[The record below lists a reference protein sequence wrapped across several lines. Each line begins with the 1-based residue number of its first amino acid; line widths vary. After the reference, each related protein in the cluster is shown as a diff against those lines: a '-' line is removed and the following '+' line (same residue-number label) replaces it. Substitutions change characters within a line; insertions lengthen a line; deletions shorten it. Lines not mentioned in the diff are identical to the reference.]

1 MVQEKVFEDE
11 KIFNYVRKI
20 ALGKKNLAEISASEV
35 YNEVKLIKN
44 LLIPDSCDDDDL
56 IFFQVKEYFK
66 EVESG
71 KIFVSE
77 AENSPI
83 EAIENILKKI
93 TATTQILM
101 NIVCEEKFFE
111 TFDINDVT
119 DKIAEKFPDAEIFW
133 STISDEEIKNKIYVV
148 IVTD

>member
-133 STISDEEIKNKIYVV
+133 STISDGEIKNKIYVV

>member
-77 AENSPI
+77 VENSPF

-119 DKIAEKFPDAEIFW
+119 DKIAEKFPAAEIFW